1 MITKY
6 INKDEFQKKIHAMKV
21 KLQMED
27 NKTLTWVIYIM
38 VSVFALLLILGV
50 AIIFSTL
57 LILFII
63 GLPLA
68 FIEGIVRGY
77 GKND

>member
-27 NKTLTWVIYIM
+27 NKTLTWVIYTM

-50 AIIFSTL
+50 TIIFSTL

-68 FIEGIVRGY
+68 FIEGVVRGY

>member
-6 INKDEFQKKIHAMKV
+6 INKDEFQKKIHAMKT

-27 NKTLTWVIYIM
+27 NKTLTWVIYTM

-50 AIIFSTL
+50 TIIFSTL

-68 FIEGIVRGY
+68 FIEGVVRGY

>member
-6 INKDEFQKKIHAMKV
+6 INKDEFQKKIHAMKT
-21 KLQMED
+21 KFQMED
-27 NKTLTWVIYIM
+27 NKTLTWVIYTM

-50 AIIFSTL
+50 TIIFSTL

-68 FIEGIVRGY
+68 FIEGVVRGY

>member
-1 MITKY
+1 MITNY
-6 INKDEFQKKIHAMKV
+6 INKDEFLKKVRAMKI

-27 NKTLTWVIYIM
+27 NKTLTWMIYVGVLIFMFLLIVGVIT
-38 VSVFALLLILGV
+38 VFSALL
-50 AIIFSTL
+50 T
-57 LILFII
+57 LFII

-68 FIEGIVRGY
+68 FIEGVVRGY

>member
-27 NKTLTWVIYIM
+27 NKTLTWMIYVAI
-38 VSVFALLLILGV
+38 FIFIFLLIVG
-50 AIIFSTL
+50 AITVVSTL
-57 LILFII
+57 LTLFII

-68 FIEGIVRGY
+68 FIEGVVRGY

>member
-27 NKTLTWVIYIM
+27 NKTLTWVIYII

-50 AIIFSTL
+50 TIIFSTL

-68 FIEGIVRGY
+68 FIEGVVRGY

>member
-21 KLQMED
+21 KFQMED

-38 VSVFALLLILGV
+38 VSVFALLLILVV

-68 FIEGIVRGY
+68 FIEGVVRGY

>member
-6 INKDEFQKKIHAMKV
+6 INKDEFQKKIHAMKT

-57 LILFII
+57 LVLFII

-68 FIEGIVRGY
+68 FIEGVVRGY

>member
-6 INKDEFQKKIHAMKV
+6 INKDEFQKKINAMRV
-21 KLQMED
+21 KFQMED
-27 NKTLTWVIYIM
+27 NKTLTWVIYTM
-38 VSVFALLLILGV
+38 VSVFALLLVLGA

-57 LILFII
+57 LTLFII

-68 FIEGIVRGY
+68 FIEGVVRGY

>member
-57 LILFII
+57 LVLFII

-68 FIEGIVRGY
+68 FIEGVVRGY

>member
-68 FIEGIVRGY
+68 FIEGVVRGY

>member
-1 MITKY
+1 MITNY
-6 INKDEFQKKIHAMKV
+6 INKDEFQKKVRAMKI

-27 NKTLTWVIYIM
+27 NKTLTWMIYVAI
-38 VSVFALLLILGV
+38 FIFIFLLIVG
-50 AIIFSTL
+50 AITVVSTL
-57 LILFII
+57 LTLFII

-68 FIEGIVRGY
+68 FIEGVVRGY

>member
-68 FIEGIVRGY
+68 FIEGVVRGF

>member
-6 INKDEFQKKIHAMKV
+6 INKEEFQKKINAMKV
-21 KLQMED
+21 KFQMED

-57 LILFII
+57 LVLFII

-68 FIEGIVRGY
+68 FIEGVVRGY

>member
-27 NKTLTWVIYIM
+27 NKTLTWVIYTM
-38 VSVFALLLILGV
+38 VSVFALLLVLGA
-50 AIIFSTL
+50 AIIFSRL
-57 LILFII
+57 LTLFII

-68 FIEGIVRGY
+68 FIEGVVRGY